1 MVSLVM
7 LLPLLLVFLSTNIVD
22 HMVFAQPQLN
32 SSTTNS
38 IVDKFINEYYTLGKC
53 DIIIIIEA
61 PNDET
66 IMSII
71 LATGSLGNV
80 RSETLKAFLICEAAK
95 IIDKL
100 PLRN

>member
-1 MVSLVM
+1 
-7 LLPLLLVFLSTNIVD
+7 
-22 HMVFAQPQLN
+22 
-32 SSTTNS
+32 
-38 IVDKFINEYYTLGKC
+38 
-53 DIIIIIEA
+53 
-61 PNDET
+61 
-66 IMSII
+66 MSII

>member
-1 MVSLVM
+1 
-7 LLPLLLVFLSTNIVD
+7 
-22 HMVFAQPQLN
+22 MVFAQPQLN

-53 DIIIIIEA
+53 DIITIVEA
-61 PNDET
+61 PNDQT

-80 RSETLKAFLICEAAK
+80 RSETLKAFPMDEAAK
-95 IIDKL
+95 IIE
-100 PLRN
+100 RV

>member
-1 MVSLVM
+1 MISFVFRNTYIANKNILSRGRMVSLVM

-53 DIIIIIEA
+53 DIITIVEA
-61 PNDET
+61 PND
-66 IMSII
+66 
-71 LATGSLGNV
+71 
-80 RSETLKAFLICEAAK
+80 
-95 IIDKL
+95 
-100 PLRN
+100 